1 MLARRLPGILPS
13 MSTDESL
20 EVTGVHSVA
29 GILPERVSLIRIRP
43 FRMPHH
49 HISPAGLI
57 GGGAGVARP
66 GEVSLA
72 HHGVLFLDEITLFK
86 PEALESLRGPLEDGT
101 VRIAR
106 SGGSISYPCR
116 FSLIAA
122 MNPCPCGYR
131 GDDKRACRCS
141 EHMLDL
147 YRRKISGPLL
157 DRFDLQI
164 LINRAKQDVLLGEH
178 SGESSCIM
186 QARVENAR
194 EIQAQRYESRL
205 VTNASVRQSDL
216 EYVTQLTPVVRKALA
231 DAVETLQLTGRGVN
245 RVRRIARTIADLEG
259 ETDITEE
266 HLLQAL
272 LFRYFDASEE
282 VAA

>member
-1 MLARRLPGILPS
+1 
-13 MSTDESL
+13 
-20 EVTGVHSVA
+20 
-29 GILPERVSLIRIRP
+29 
-43 FRMPHH
+43 
-49 HISPAGLI
+49 
-57 GGGAGVARP
+57 
-66 GEVSLA
+66 
-72 HHGVLFLDEITLFK
+72 
-86 PEALESLRGPLEDGT
+86 
-101 VRIAR
+101 
-106 SGGSISYPCR
+106 
-116 FSLIAA
+116 
-122 MNPCPCGYR
+122 
-131 GDDKRACRCS
+131 
-141 EHMLDL
+141 
-147 YRRKISGPLL
+147 
-157 DRFDLQI
+157 
-164 LINRAKQDVLLGEH
+164 
-178 SGESSCIM
+178 M

-194 EIQAQRYESRL
+194 EVQAQRYESRL